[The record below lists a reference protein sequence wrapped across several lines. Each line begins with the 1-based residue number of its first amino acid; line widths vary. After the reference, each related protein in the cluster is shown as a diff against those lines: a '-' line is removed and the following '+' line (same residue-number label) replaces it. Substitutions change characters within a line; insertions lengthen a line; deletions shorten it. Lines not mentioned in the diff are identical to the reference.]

1 MSAPQR
7 VRLEDLTPAQ
17 RRELKLQGA
26 GRRRPGP
33 APAQRAPRTR
43 NSGQV
48 FVCLTCDHN
57 ATSWQAIERHARA
70 EHPCARIEQRP
81 A

>member
-7 VRLEDLTPAQ
+7 VRLEDLTPLQ
-17 RRELKLQGA
+17 RRALKLQGA
-26 GRRRPGP
+26 GRATPG
-33 APAQRAPRTR
+33 APAQRVPRAS

-48 FVCLTCDHN
+48 FVCLACSFE
-57 ATSWQAIERHARA
+57 AKGWQTVERHARA
-70 EHPCARIEQRP
+70 EHPVARIEQRP